1 MKRILFAAVAA
12 AGLTAAVAAASAATG
27 AVGVGALVQAP
38 GDMLHKA
45 GQCQQRVGPYATQT
59 TAWQRWREARYQ
71 GYSISNGVT
80 PCYDGYGT
88 RGYCFFVYYGC

>member
-1 MKRILFAAVAA
+1 MKRTLFAAIAA
-12 AGLTAAVAAASAATG
+12 AGLTAAAAAYAATG
-27 AVGVGALVQAP
+27 AFGERALVQAP
-38 GDMLHKA
+38 GYGLHKA

>member
-1 MKRILFAAVAA
+1 MKRILFAAIAA
-12 AGLTAAVAAASAATG
+12 AGLTAAAAAYAATG
-27 AVGVGALVQAP
+27 ALGGQALVHAAGVG
-38 GDMLHKA
+38 LHKA

-59 TAWQRWREARYQ
+59 TAWQRWREARHQ

-80 PCYDGYGT
+80 PCYDGYGG